1 VAIDIRASLDRNALR
16 SISKQS
22 GLSVFAHPGG
32 RAFARRFVR
41 TVSSAEV
48 NGH

>member
-22 GLSVFAHPGG
+22 GLSVFAYQG
-32 RAFARRFVR
+32 
-41 TVSSAEV
+41 TEVSNQQSEV
-48 NGH
+48 F